1 MVLDGQRTRKS
12 KLNISDYDDDDDDDD
27 DNDDEVTT
35 TVSLLTVDK
44 ERHVADDGVNIRRRW
59 RRATVQRQ
67 AVVSDLCHTVSY
79 LQAVVPDPRHVSQGR
94 DPCLQ
99 AVVSDSCHEASCLPH
114 RRHAHHSQTA
124 CRLFSIF
131 VPVLAAVNAA
141 GLPSQ
146 LEAAAKV
153 EQPGDVEPVYVDV
166 EHWRRVA
173 ADGDTAHI
181 NWLPRDHC

>member
-1 MVLDGQRTRKS
+1 MMTMIMMMKWQRQFYYWQLTKS
-12 KLNISDYDDDDDDDD
+12 VTLLTTEWTSDHDDD
-27 DNDDEVTT
+27 ERQCSVRPW
-35 TVSLLTVDK
+35 SLTPAIPC
-44 ERHVADDGVNIRRRW
+44 RIS
-59 RRATVQRQ
+59 RAR
-67 AVVSDLCHTVSY
+67 AM
-79 LQAVVPDPRHVSQGR
+79 
-94 DPCLQ
+94 CLQ

-114 RRHAHHSQTA
+114 RRHAHHPQAA
-124 CRLFSIF
+124 CRLSSIS

-141 GLPSQ
+141 GLSSQ